1 MLAYLGGGIS
11 QTQTQEAHRGTDMY
25 ETGFD
30 VDAIV
35 QRLKT
40 TFPVEQSLPMKVKL
54 ALAHLMRAEDEA
66 AQGH

>member
-1 MLAYLGGGIS
+1 
-11 QTQTQEAHRGTDMY
+11 MY

-35 QRLKT
+35 KRLKT
-40 TFPVEQSLPMKVKL
+40 TFLVELPLPMKVKL

-66 AQGH
+66 AQGR